1 MQQQTLKLNEICEI
15 ITSPVDKKSY
25 KNETPVL
32 LCNYTDVYYNEFITK
47 NINFMEATASDN
59 EIKKYSL
66 YKGDVVITKDSET
79 PDDIGISTYIAE
91 DIENLVC
98 GYHLA
103 ILRPNTKY
111 VNGLYLA
118 YYLKLQQVLNIFSRF
133 ANGIT
138 RYSLIN
144 ATYKAVPVLLPP
156 LAEQEKIAEILSLW
170 DKAIEHTKELI
181 AYKEKQKKGLMQNLL
196 TGKKR
201 LHGFNDDWETLDIN
215 DCFYHFGGTALEKYM
230 DNAGEYKFIS
240 IGNYSTDG
248 KYIDNGNRIILNN
261 ITKMKLLNKNEL
273 VMVLNDKT
281 SDGKIIGACILID
294 KDNTYIYN
302 QRSEKLVCKQNIL
315 PLYAWFLL
323 NSNYFRKKIFS
334 KAQGGT
340 QIYINFSSIIDIK
353 IFLPPLNE
361 QKAIADILCKADEE
375 IELLNKQLDLYTE
388 QEKGLMQNLLT
399 GKVRVKV

>member
-25 KNETPVL
+25 KDETPVL

-170 DKAIEHTKELI
+170 DKAIEQTKELI
-181 AYKEKQKKGLMQNLL
+181 AYKEKQKKGLMQKYIYPTKNKVSYRIGKLFNLSRGKVISKQEIEENQGIYPVYSSQTSNNGILGFINTYDYDDELITWTTDGANAGKVFARKGKFNCTNVCGIAIPKNRDLCNLL
-196 TGKKR
+196 YVTS
-201 LHGFNDDWETLDIN
+201 F
-215 DCFYHFGGTALEKYM
+215 
-230 DNAGEYKFIS
+230 
-240 IGNYSTDG
+240 
-248 KYIDNGNRIILNN
+248 LNN
-261 ITKMKLLNKNEL
+261 ITKKYVSYVGNPKLMNNVFEE
-273 VMVLNDKT
+273 
-281 SDGKIIGACILID
+281 I
-294 KDNTYIYN
+294 
-302 QRSEKLVCKQNIL
+302 E
-315 PLYAWFLL
+315 
-323 NSNYFRKKIFS
+323 
-334 KAQGGT
+334 
-340 QIYINFSSIIDIK
+340 
-353 IFLPPLNE
+353 IFLPPLDE

-375 IELLNKQLDLYTE
+375 IELLKKQLDLYTE
-388 QEKGLMQNLLT
+388 QKKGLMQNLLT
-399 GKVRVKV
+399 GKVRVTV

>member
-1 MQQQTLKLNEICEI
+1 MKQQTLKLNEICEI

-25 KNETPVL
+25 KEETPVL

-47 NINFMEATASDN
+47 DINFMKATASDN
-59 EIKKYSL
+59 EIKRYSL

-118 YYLKLQQVLNIFSRF
+118 YYLKLQQVLHIFGRF

-156 LAEQEKIAEILSLW
+156 LEEQKKIAE
-170 DKAIEHTKELI
+170 ELI
-181 AYKEKQKKGLMQNLL
+181 AYKEKQKKGLMQALL

-201 LHGFNDDWETLDIN
+201 LNGFTDEWKTTKLGE
-215 DCFYHFGGTALEKYM
+215 CFKNFGGEPLEKYM
-230 DNAGEYKFIS
+230 NIASKYKFIS
-240 IGNYSTDG
+240 IGNYSTQG
-248 KYIDNGNRIILNN
+248 KYIDNGNRIILND
-261 ITKMKLLNKNEL
+261 ITQTKLLNKNDL

-281 SDGKIIGACILID
+281 ADGKIIGATILID
-294 KDNTYIYN
+294 EDNTYIYN
-302 QRSEKLVCKQNIL
+302 QRSERLVCNKNVF
-315 PLYAWFLL
+315 PLFFWFLL
-323 NSNYFRKKIFS
+323 NSELIRKEIFAM
-334 KAQGGT
+334 AQGGT
-340 QIYINFSSIIDIK
+340 QIYINFSSIKSIK
-353 IFLPPLNE
+353 IFLPPLDE
-361 QKAIADILCKADEE
+361 QKAIADILSSADKE
-375 IELLNKQLDLYTE
+375 IELLNKQLELYTE
-388 QEKGLMQNLLT
+388 QKKGLMQNLLT
-399 GKVRVKV
+399 GKIRV

>member
-25 KNETPVL
+25 KDETPVL

-170 DKAIEHTKELI
+170 DKAIEQTKELI

-201 LHGFNDDWETLDIN
+201 LHGFTDKWKTYIVKELGLVITGKTPNTEKKEYYGDEFLFITPTDIH
-215 DCFYHFGGTALEKYM
+215 YKYTTKTER
-230 DNAGEYKFIS
+230 NLSKSGLNKSKLIPKNSVLITCIAS
-240 IGNYSTDG
+240 IGKNTINKSDCA
-248 KYIDNGNRIILNN
+248 INQQINAIVPNN
-261 ITKMKLLNKNEL
+261 NFYYE
-273 VMVLNDKT
+273 
-281 SDGKIIGACILID
+281 
-294 KDNTYIYN
+294 YIYYYMTFN
-302 QRSEKLVCKQNIL
+302 S
-315 PLYAWFLL
+315 PYLL
-323 NSNYFRKKIFS
+323 KFAGKS
-334 KAQGGT
+334 AT
-340 QIYINFSSIIDIK
+340 SIINKTTFEEIDVTI
-353 IFLPPLNE
+353 PPLDE

-388 QEKGLMQNLLT
+388 QKKGLMQNLLT
-399 GKVRVKV
+399 GKVRVTV